1 MISAENTSTNSS
13 QSPSFGLTGKV
24 AVVTGS
30 GRGIGAAMAENFAR
44 AGADIVVNDINPEFA
59 AQTIARVEKFGRRAI
74 SSLHDI
80 STMAG
85 AEALIADAIKGLGHI
100 DIVVNN
106 AGITRDA
113 LLTKMTE
120 QQWDDVIRIDLKGV
134 FAVGQ
139 AAAKVMAEQKSGAI
153 INIAS
158 IAHLGN
164 VGQSNYSAAKAGVV
178 AMTKTWALEL
188 ARFGIRVNA
197 IAPGFI
203 DTPLAQAVPAE
214 IKERFIKRIP
224 ARRFGSPE
232 EIADLAL
239 FLASPRA
246 SYITGQCI
254 EADGGLA
261 VGLGSM

>member
-1 MISAENTSTNSS
+1 MAQNDTI
-13 QSPSFGLTGKV
+13 LTGSPQSARIPV
-24 AVVTGS
+24 ITGA
-30 GRGIGAAMAENFAR
+30 GRGIGAAIAEAFAQS
-44 AGADIVVNDINPEFA
+44 GFDIVINDINSEFA
-59 AQTIARVEKFGRRAI
+59 AATAKKITALKRRAHI
-74 SSLHDI
+74 STHDI
-80 STMAG
+80 STVVG
-85 AEALIADAIKGLGHI
+85 ARALISESVKAFGRI
-100 DIVVNN
+100 DVVVNN

-120 QQWDDVIRIDLKGV
+120 EQWDDVIRIDLKGV

-139 AAAKVMAEQKSGAI
+139 AAAQVMATQKSGSI

-214 IKERFIKRIP
+214 IKERFVQRIP
-224 ARRFGSPE
+224 ARRFGRPE
-232 EIADLAL
+232 EIAALAD
-239 FLASPRA
+239 FLASDRA

-254 EADGGLA
+254 QADGGLA